1 MTASDKGP
9 EGESSSAPAG
19 LDLGLTPE
27 QRELFNE
34 LELLM
39 ALNTPIDRSTAELP
53 ALRRFAGAG
62 DGSRDLIDLV
72 HHAAQA
78 LSDPQRDALAHLF
91 PREFTAESGNLT
103 GRKRRAAGKLGK
115 PYNTARARRDG
126 QPNDFDR
133 LLAEVAR
140 AIDSVSVGSSE
151 SGGSSSAAGRD
162 AGPGRGSLLSS
173 AMVGVGAAVVVLLAV
188 VGLFLINV
196 ESGNGQQSAGATD
209 PTSSTTSVA
218 TTLVPPTVAPSTIT
232 DPAAPRDGVATP
244 SAVGQAVLGRIPDCD
259 RPIGGPLVPA
269 DDSVW
274 IAQPMIDAYK
284 AVEAGGFDLACPNA
298 TAQSWGE
305 AWYQTIDGADVGQ
318 AGTIVA
324 WGGPGSTEATD
335 DGPTAVFLP
344 RTIWLAYWNAGLSD
358 GKLSQSLAGF
368 PLDFI
373 VDDEGHWI
381 SHMSHGD
388 LIITEQSN
396 VSGRWIPNR
405 AVPVWESH
413 GGVHGDLGLPM
424 TNVEYVDGLVTQTY
438 ERGKVFADTDGS
450 VVSEVY
456 DQATIDAAVAA
467 LPRATNGILST
478 YDSTDWFIDDTGV
491 RHWIPS
497 GPDHDDGALWE
508 CLGGLDNT
516 IAEGLNG
523 WVIAAFPL
531 GENAT
536 CDAS

>member
-1 MTASDKGP
+1 MTTSDAGP

-19 LDLGLTPE
+19 LDLGLTHG

-39 ALNTPIDRSTAELP
+39 AFNTPIDRSTADLP
-53 ALRRFAGAG
+53 ALRRFAEAG
-62 DGSRDLIDLV
+62 EGSGDLIDLV
-72 HHAAQA
+72 HKSTQG
-78 LSDPQRDALAHLF
+78 LSDPQRDALACLF
-91 PREFTAESGNLT
+91 PRQFSAESGNLT

-140 AIDSVSVGSSE
+140 AIDS
-151 SGGSSSAAGRD
+151 SSAGSPVSGASTPETGR
-162 AGPGRGSLLSS
+162 GIGSGRGSLSS
-173 AMVGVGAAVVVLLAV
+173 SSMVGAAAVVVVVLAV
-188 VGLFLINV
+188 VGLFLLNV
-196 ESGNGQQSAGATD
+196 ESGNGQLSAGATD
-209 PTSSTTSVA
+209 PTSPTTAAATSVA
-218 TTLVPPTVAPSTIT
+218 PTTVAPSSIT
-232 DPAAPRDGVATP
+232 DPAAPHEGVATP

-274 IAQPMIDAYK
+274 ITQPMIDAYE
-284 AVEAGGFDLACPNA
+284 AAEAGGFDLACPNA

-305 AWYQTIDGADVGQ
+305 AWYQTIDGADAGHD
-318 AGTIVA
+318 GTIVA
-324 WGGPGSTEATD
+324 WGGPGSSEATD

-344 RTIWLAYWNAGLSD
+344 RTMWLAYWNAGLSD

-368 PLDFI
+368 PLDFM
-373 VDDEGHWI
+373 VDNEGHWI

-413 GGVHGDLGLPM
+413 GGIHGDLGLPM

-467 LPRATNGILST
+467 LPRTANGILST
-478 YDSTDWFIDDTGV
+478 YDSTDWFIDDAGV

-497 GPDHDDGALWE
+497 GPDHDNGALWE

-536 CDAS
+536 CDPS